1 MFVFFIFLLPCAANA
16 QWRSELVQTSQIT
29 NTLTGNL
36 DIDLSAS
43 PASRTGLLGDSLQS
57 AEPVRYSPITAGLLS
72 AVVPGAGQFYT
83 KNYLQSMAFF
93 GVEAA
98 MWIVCAIYNTKGNR
112 ETNDFQTYADQNW
125 SVVRYV
131 DWIQAVLPQFSTA
144 GIIISNN
151 TSLPPWERVDWA
163 KLNTLEDE
171 IGASVTT
178 GTTGFGFTHSLPER
192 PDQQYYELIGKYPQ
206 YVGGWDDAWN
216 GNTPLYTDNIN
227 FVGTYQM
234 DVSPH
239 FLFYRNMR
247 GQANS
252 YYAVATTASRVLL
265 VNHLFGALEAVWNA
279 AHENHKM
286 QLHAEIQPRTL
297 PGGDVEIIPSFT
309 MAIDL

>member
-1 MFVFFIFLLPCAANA
+1 
-16 QWRSELVQTSQIT
+16 
-29 NTLTGNL
+29 
-36 DIDLSAS
+36 
-43 PASRTGLLGDSLQS
+43 
-57 AEPVRYSPITAGLLS
+57 
-72 AVVPGAGQFYT
+72 
-83 KNYLQSMAFF
+83 MAFF